1 MYLTN
6 QIENLFIDV
15 SLSQKITETDWQE
28 LVAISESPLSPE
40 VQRMVKRI
48 LHGVR
53 RGWVSI
59 LA

>member
-1 MYLTN
+1 MYLSN

-15 SLSQKITETDWQE
+15 SLSQKITETEWRE
-28 LVAISESPLSPE
+28 LVAISESSLSPE

-48 LHGVR
+48 MHGVR
-53 RGWVSI
+53 RGWVNV

>member
-1 MYLTN
+1 MYLSN

-15 SLSQKITETDWQE
+15 SLSQKITETEWRE

-48 LHGVR
+48 MHGVR
-53 RGWVSI
+53 RGWVNV